1 MEWRDGGGTLLYL
14 MTVVTSY
21 IAGSSYSVLMGVSL
35 KTCNVLTNFFSIADL

>member
-21 IAGSSYSVLMGVSL
+21 IAGSVLMGVSL